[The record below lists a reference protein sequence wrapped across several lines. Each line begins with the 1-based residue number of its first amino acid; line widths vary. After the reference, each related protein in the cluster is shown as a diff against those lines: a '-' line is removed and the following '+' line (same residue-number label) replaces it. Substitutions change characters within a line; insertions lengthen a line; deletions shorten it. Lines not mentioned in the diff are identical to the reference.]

1 VQVAKDAAGDAGEA
15 TADPA
20 GVSLGWRL
28 IGTAGA
34 VVAVMATR
42 KVLAKVWTKA
52 TGSPPPDDPSHPD
65 VTTASALTWV
75 VASTLG
81 VSVAKLA
88 VRRAAGHR
96 WATATGHSAPEP
108 VAVRA

>member
-1 VQVAKDAAGDAGEA
+1 MAKDTAGEA
-15 TADPA
+15 PQETA

-28 IGTAGA
+28 AGTAGA

-52 TGSPPPDDPSHPD
+52 TGAPPPDDPSHPD
-65 VTTASALTWV
+65 VTTASAVTWV

-96 WATATGHSAPEP
+96 WANATGH
-108 VAVRA
+108 AVRESPAVQAHA